1 MAPSVLGLGIAVAKS
16 LAIAIWTAIIA
27 PFRGQKGGAT
37 AYKHVALSFTRALFR
52 NASMEQI
59 QLVLTPASAQKN
71 YEAHMRQQK
80 ASPNILVLP
89 EGTTTFW
96 LGNPAAEK
104 LIIYFPGGGYSLP
117 ALPNHFTH
125 LEALSAD
132 IEQHGNSIGILFLA
146 YELTPQAQW
155 PRQLQQAVI
164 VLQYAIETLGKRP
177 SNIVLQGD
185 SAGAHLAL
193 ALLSHLA
200 HPHPQDIVPR
210 FSVDEPLRGTML
222 LSPWVDFRTDH
233 PSSRENA
240 GRDVVT
246 AQTLNS
252 WARIFLAHT
261 VEDEYNCPTKAPV
274 GWWKGLPVSRIF
286 VGAGGDEVLLDPIRQ
301 MAEKMKAELP
311 DVSISIVPR
320 EFHVEPIT
328 DFALKITPGLQFKAM
343 ASWLNKTLFESCRE
357 CLARGLQ
364 CLSQEFPEPENSRE
378 SDRTYLNER
387 MARVENLL
395 EKLLIRVDGGSN
407 LERDSKPLMESV
419 ETSPEAS
426 PPNVTPAPD
435 NAPVL
440 SLFDNDALGF
450 QRPDTAASDFTPYGT
465 INRDWGKLRRDL
477 LALIP
482 SQRTLKIISE
492 ASSSWWLMRMQLF
505 NDDDKSLLSSSEGEL
520 RSSHPTIVGKAIL
533 WIALCLQQLPS
544 EFDLASLDL
553 HSLPW
558 VLVEECITRVST
570 LVCSDDSIVSC
581 IDGLE
586 CLVLQGLIFSNDGK
600 LRSAW
605 LSYRRAANIAQIIGF
620 HRAEPAPNENAK
632 YQHRATFIWRHILM
646 VDRHFSLILG
656 VHGAISNT
664 AIDVYQSNPSDSQD
678 LPVHNESVL
687 NPLARIAGSII
698 ERNQTFTEV
707 TPAMLQMTQSIDAAL
722 QAFEPPPLASP
733 DNLPPGK
740 CTERSLCFL
749 TLHYRLWYY
758 QLMTWLHLPLLLASG
773 MDNFYE
779 YNRQTCLHA
788 CRSVIACYVNIRR
801 TTENGFDSR
810 ILDFQA
816 FTTAMTI
823 IVSSLGP
830 FGPLNL
836 TKEDYLA
843 IDRVGAVLEQ
853 LSKSVP
859 PDKIATRALHAMK
872 LIRAIGMGTQP
883 PPLDESE
890 GLQYENGRP
899 SRIKLDIPYFG
910 TIYLERRAIL
920 DQSKSIAAPTT
931 SQPTFPSTAP
941 GQYYPSSS
949 WNGTIPDPGYANG
962 QVAET
967 AQWADPGL
975 SFDPPTEF
983 WALNS
988 QFTFQPPFL
997 ADYDVNWDYWDMML

>member
-1 MAPSVLGLGIAVAKS
+1 MASLALGLGIVVAKS
-16 LAIAIWTAIIA
+16 LVIAIWTAIIA

-37 AYKHVALSFTRALFR
+37 AYKHIALSFTRALFR

-59 QLVLTPASAQKN
+59 QLVLTPALALKS
-71 YEAHMRQQK
+71 YEAHMKQQK

-89 EGTTTFW
+89 EDTAAFW
-96 LGNPAAEK
+96 LGNPAAER

-117 ALPNHFTH
+117 ALPNHFSH
-125 LEALSAD
+125 VEALFTD
-132 IEQHGNSIGILFLA
+132 IKQHGNSIGVLFLA
-146 YELTPQAQW
+146 YELTPKARW

-164 VLQYAIETLGKRP
+164 VLRYAIETLGKRP
-177 SNIVLQGD
+177 SDIILQGD

-200 HPHPQDIVPR
+200 HPHPQEIVPR
-210 FSVDEPLRGTML
+210 FSVDEPLRGVML

-233 PSSRENA
+233 ASSRENA
-240 GRDVVT
+240 DRDVIT

-252 WARIFLAHT
+252 WARIFLGQT
-261 VEDEYNCPTKAPV
+261 VEDGYTCPTKAPA
-274 GWWKGLPVSRIF
+274 GWWRDLPVSRIF
-286 VGAGGDEVLLDPIRQ
+286 VGAGGDEVLLDPIKQ
-301 MAEKMKAELP
+301 TAEKMKAELP
-311 DVSISIVPR
+311 DVSISIVAR

-328 DFALKITPGLQFKAM
+328 DFSLKIRPGLQFKAM
-343 ASWLNKTLFESCRE
+343 TSWLNQTLFEANIAKSAAILR
-357 CLARGLQ
+357 LIATKAA
-364 CLSQEFPEPENSRE
+364 ENVSPG
-378 SDRTYLNER
+378 DFHR
-387 MARVENLL
+387 MARVESLL
-395 EKLLIRVDGGSN
+395 EKLLIRVEGGSSQQH
-407 LERDSKPLMESV
+407 DSKSLIDSV
-419 ETSPEAS
+419 EAS
-426 PPNVTPAPD
+426 PEGSPPIVTTATVTPAPD

-450 QRPDTAASDFTPYGT
+450 QRSDTAASDFTPYGT
-465 INRDWGKLRRDL
+465 INRDWGRLRRDL
-477 LALIP
+477 IALIP
-482 SQRTLKIISE
+482 SQKTLKIISE

-520 RSSHPTIVGKAIL
+520 RSSHPSMVGKAIL

-553 HSLPW
+553 PCLPW

-586 CLVLQGLIFSNDGK
+586 CLVLQGMIFSNDGK

-605 LSYRRAANIAQIIGF
+605 LSYRRAADIAQIIGF
-620 HRAEPAPNENAK
+620 HRAEPAPNESAE

-664 AIDVYQSNPSDSQD
+664 AIDLYQSNPSDSQD

-698 ERNQTFTEV
+698 ERNQIFTEV
-707 TPAMLQMTQSIDAAL
+707 TPAMLQMTQGIDTAL

-733 DNLPPGK
+733 DNVPPGK
-740 CTERSLCFL
+740 CTERSVCFL
-749 TLHYRLWYY
+749 SLHYRLWYY

-773 MDNFYE
+773 TDNFYN

-788 CRSVIACYVNIRR
+788 CRSIIACYVNIRR

-830 FGPLNL
+830 FGPLDL

-843 IDRVGAVLEQ
+843 IDLVVAVLEQ

-859 PDKIATRALHAMK
+859 PDKISTRALHVLK
-872 LIRAIGMGTQP
+872 LIRAIGMGTEP

-890 GLQYENGRP
+890 GHQYENGRL

-920 DQSKSIAAPTT
+920 DQSKNITAGTT
-931 SQPTFPSTAP
+931 SPPTFPSTSP

-949 WNGTIPDPGYANG
+949 WMGTIPDRGYANG

-967 AQWADPGL
+967 AQWADTSL
-975 SFDPPTEF
+975 SFDPPIEF